1 MDFVVS
7 TVAVICLERVVS
19 ECVR

>member
-7 TVAVICLERVVS
+7 TVAVNCLERVVS